1 MTTHLSVR
9 LAWHDRG
16 WDGRVCD
23 QPHLNGSCIVHEHI
37 REGRDDERERRAS
50 GVLIANLKDWQPPC
64 SRDLGAFSPV
74 GYRLEH
80 RDPLEFRNLPSVTE
94 DLPPYSSC
102 PAPYRWM
109 REEQFRA
116 LCDEESLDIPG
127 PPETRETGWVYEPA
141 RQRALLAHFW
151 DKLTPRESLIFY
163 YVVRGNPVDEEA
175 ARLVVGAGR
184 VKRTAPQLHFGTT
197 AKYRDQYP
205 VWSRCATQ
213 DYPAQG
219 VRLPYQEYL
228 RAERDPAS
236 IACRV
241 PAGSLS
247 EFSYGSEHVSDDTA
261 IGIIERLI
269 PSVERVRDDGLI
281 DGQWDHALE
290 WLHGALAEVWTARGS
305 APGLGNVLRWLGMAR
320 GVAFHRTVASHE
332 REGQAAW
339 RYVESLLSA
348 GGQPEDVQ
356 FRTDFAR
363 AAARWAVLSAPRRE
377 LLAIL
382 ARMELDLSHIRRVA
396 DEDDRPKYG
405 ITATTQELVE
415 NPYLLSEQDQGSDDS
430 DPIGLEVVDRAM
442 RPDDVSVF
450 SVDEVLA
457 HDDPRRVRAVMTA
470 VLRDAASSGDSVLPL
485 RDTLDRVR
493 ARFPE
498 RRACMPDRE
507 IVLAQADFYEP
518 AVKLEAE
525 ADRPLAMLRELFDA
539 EQLVRATIA
548 QRVRRPVVMS
558 SQPFD
563 WGALFDKWLKTDA
576 APARSADLEA
586 RARAEKTAAL
596 ATLFQQRFSILTGR
610 AGTGKTSVLQ
620 VLLEGLEQIEGKKP
634 VLLLAPTGK
643 ARVRLATRT
652 KRDAHTIHQLLVR
665 YDWLNPET
673 FAFKPTGG
681 RQAEGFTIVV
691 DEASMIPLDL
701 LAALFRA
708 VDMNKAR
715 RLVLVGDPNQLPPI
729 GPGRPFMDIIAWL
742 ESDPERAKCVA
753 RLTERA
759 RHEDANSRALQLAD
773 GYLRESPPA
782 GEDELL
788 ASVAR
793 GECEGDLE
801 VHFWKDQKDLE
812 MRLRERMKVLLPLAK
827 DDDYEGFNASLGI
840 STEAW
845 QNAERWQLLTAL
857 RSGGFGTNDLNRSI
871 QSTFKRGLIAQAKRS
886 KPRPFGEEQIVWTDK
901 VIQIVNRRK
910 RTTAGDGLDYVA
922 NGEIGIV
929 ASTTSSDR
937 GDSLE
942 VAFATQPTAKYRYWS
957 GDVDEQLELAYA
969 LTVHKA
975 QGSDFEIVF
984 FVLPEKAATLSREL
998 LYTGLTRFRRKLV
1011 LLVQTDTAILE
1022 RMRRPE
1028 QSQTLLRN
1036 SNLFEL
1042 NLRPDDVSVPFANH
1056 LIHRTGR
1063 GILVRSKS
1071 EVIVADT
1078 LTRLGISYDYE
1089 VRLPARGDGRDFRL
1103 PDFTV
1108 HYAGDTYF
1116 WEHLGMLDVPSYRK
1130 SWERKSAWYEKNGY
1144 VSALITSRDGPDGA
1158 INSAEIERLARERI
1172 LGE

>member
-1 MTTHLSVR
+1 VTTHLSAR

-16 WDGRVCD
+16 WDGRICD

-37 REGRDDERERRAS
+37 RDGRDDEREKKAS

-64 SRDLGAFSPV
+64 SRDPGAFSHV
-74 GYRLEH
+74 GYRIEH
-80 RDPLEFRNLPSVTE
+80 RDPLDFRNLPSVTE

-109 REEQFRA
+109 REDQFRV
-116 LCDEESLDIPG
+116 LRDEEGFDIPG
-127 PPETRETGWVYEPA
+127 PPEARETGWVYEPV
-141 RQRALLAHFW
+141 RQVALLGRFW
-151 DKLTPRESLIFY
+151 EKLTPRESLIFY
-163 YVVRGNPVDEEA
+163 YVVRGNPVDEDA

-184 VKRTAPQLHFGTT
+184 IKRVSPQLFFGTT
-197 AKYRDQYP
+197 AKYREQYP
-205 VWSRCATQ
+205 VWSRCVTQ
-213 DYPAQG
+213 DYPTQG

-228 RAERDPAS
+228 RAARDPLP
-236 IACRV
+236 IACKV
-241 PAGSLS
+241 PAGSLLA
-247 EFSYGSEHVSDDTA
+247 FSYGSEHVSDDTA

-269 PSVERVRDDGLI
+269 QSVERVREDGVI
-281 DGQWDHALE
+281 DGQWDASLE
-290 WLHGALAEVWTARGS
+290 WLHGVLAEVWTARGS

-320 GVAFHRTVASHE
+320 GVAFHRTLARQE
-332 REGQAAW
+332 REGQTSW
-339 RYVESLLSA
+339 RYVESLLS
-348 GGQPEDVQ
+348 GGGHPDDVQ

-363 AAARWAVLSAPRRE
+363 AAARWAVLSAARRE
-377 LLAIL
+377 LLATL
-382 ARMELDLSHIRRVA
+382 SRMELDLSHIKRIA
-396 DEDDRPKYG
+396 DEDVRPNYG

-415 NPYLLSEQDQGSDDS
+415 NPYLLSEQDQGADDS

-442 RPDDVSVF
+442 RPDSVTAF
-450 SVDEVLA
+450 SGGEALA

-485 RDTLDRVR
+485 RDTFDRIR

-498 RRACMPDRE
+498 RRACIPDRDA
-507 IVLAQADFYEP
+507 VLAHADFYSS
-518 AVKLEAE
+518 AVNLETVT
-525 ADRPLAMLRELFDA
+525 DRPLATLRELFDA
-539 EQLVRATIA
+539 EQLVRGTIEL
-548 QRVRRPVVMS
+548 RVRRPIDPAPQAV
-558 SQPFD
+558 D
-563 WGALFDKWLKTDA
+563 WGALVDKWLKTDA
-576 APARSADLEA
+576 APARGADLEA
-586 RARAEKTAAL
+586 RARTEKTTAL
-596 ATLFQQRFSILTGR
+596 ATLFAQRFSILTGR

-620 VLLEGLEQIEGKKP
+620 VLLEGLDQIEGRKP

-652 KRDAHTIHQLLVR
+652 NRDACTIHQLLVR

-673 FAFKPTGG
+673 FALKRGG
-681 RQAEGFTIVV
+681 GKQAEGFTIVI
-691 DEASMIPLDL
+691 DEASMIPIDL
-701 LAALFRA
+701 FAALLRA

-715 RLVLVGDPNQLPPI
+715 RLILVGDPNQLPPI
-729 GPGRPFMDIIAWL
+729 GPGRPFMDILTWL
-742 ESDPERAKCVA
+742 ESDPELARCVA
-753 RLTERA
+753 KLTERA
-759 RHEDANSRALQLAD
+759 RYEDANSRALRLAD

-782 GEDELL
+782 GDDELL
-788 ASVAR
+788 AAVAR
-793 GECEGDLE
+793 GESEDDLE
-801 VHFWKDQKDLE
+801 VHFWKDQKDLD
-812 MRLRERMKVLLPLAK
+812 MRLRERMKDLLPLAT
-827 DDDYEGFNASLGI
+827 DDDYEGFNASLGVRK
-840 STEAW
+840 EEW

-871 QSTFKRGLIAQAKRS
+871 QGTFKKGLIAKAKRS
-886 KPRPFGEEQIVWTDK
+886 RPRPFGEEQIVWTDK
-901 VIQIVNRRK
+901 VIQVVNRRK
-910 RTTAGDGLDYVA
+910 RTSAGDGLDYVA

-929 ASTTSSDR
+929 ASTGSSDR

-942 VAFATQPTAKYRYWS
+942 VAFATQPKAKYRYWA
-957 GDVDEQLELAYA
+957 GEVDEQLELAYA

-984 FVLPEKAATLSREL
+984 FVIPEKAATLSREL
-998 LYTGLTRFRRKLV
+998 LYTGLTRFRKKLV
-1011 LLVQTDTAILE
+1011 LLLQTDVAMLE

-1042 NLRPDDVSVPFANH
+1042 NLRPEDVTVPFANH

-1089 VRLPARGDGRDFRL
+1089 VRLPSRDDERDFRL

-1116 WEHLGMLDVPSYRK
+1116 WEHLGMLDVPSYRE
-1130 SWERKSAWYEKNGY
+1130 SWERKNAWYEKNGY
-1144 VSALITSRDGPDGA
+1144 VSALITSRDGPDGG
-1158 INSAEIERLARERI
+1158 INATEIEQIARKRI
-1172 LGE
+1172 LGG

>member
-23 QPHLNGSCIVHEHI
+23 QPHLNGSCIAHEHI
-37 REGRDDERERRAS
+37 REGRDDDRERRAS

-64 SRDLGAFSPV
+64 SRDPGAFSPM
-74 GYRLEH
+74 GYRIEH

-109 REEQFRA
+109 REDQFRG
-116 LCDEESLDIPG
+116 LRDEQGFNIPG

-141 RQRALLAHFW
+141 RQSALLQHFW
-151 DKLTPRESLIFY
+151 EKLTPRESLIFY

-184 VKRTAPQLHFGTT
+184 IKRIGPQLHFGTT
-197 AKYRDQYP
+197 AKYREQYP
-205 VWSRCATQ
+205 LWSRCTTQ
-213 DYPAQG
+213 EYPAQG

-228 RAERDPAS
+228 RASRDPS
-236 IACRV
+236 PIACRV
-241 PAGSLS
+241 PAGSIP

-269 PSVERVRDDGLI
+269 QSVERVREEGI
-281 DGQWDHALE
+281 IAGQWDEALD
-290 WLHGALAEVWTARGS
+290 WLHGVLAEVWTTRGS
-305 APGLGNVLRWLGMAR
+305 SPGLGNVLRWLGMAR
-320 GVAFHRTVASHE
+320 GVAFHRTLVRHE
-332 REGQAAW
+332 REGQASW
-339 RYVESLLSA
+339 RYVETLLSS
-348 GGQPEDVQ
+348 GGRPDEVQ
-356 FRTDFAR
+356 FQTDFSR
-363 AAARWAVLSAPRRE
+363 AAARWSLLSAPRRE
-377 LLAIL
+377 LLATL
-382 ARMELDLSHIRRVA
+382 TRMALDLSQIRRIA

-405 ITATTQELVE
+405 IMSTTQELVE
-415 NPYLLSEQDQGSDDS
+415 NPYLLSEQDKGADDS

-442 RPDDVSVF
+442 RPDSVSAF
-450 SVDEVLA
+450 SDREALA
-457 HDDPRRVRAVMTA
+457 HDDPRRVRGVMSA
-470 VLRDAASSGDSVLPL
+470 VLQDAALSGDSVLLL

-493 ARFPE
+493 AYFPE
-498 RRACMPDRE
+498 RRACIPDRE
-507 IVLAQADFYEP
+507 VVLAHEDFY
-518 AVKLEAE
+518 AASVKLDA
-525 ADRPLAMLRELFDA
+525 ATDRPTATLRELYEA
-539 EQLVRATIA
+539 EQLVRATIGL
-548 QRVRRPVVMS
+548 RVRRPVEPGP
-558 SQPFD
+558 QAFD
-563 WGALFDKWLKTDA
+563 WGALFDMWLKTDA
-576 APARSADLEA
+576 APARSAELEA

-596 ATLFQQRFSILTGR
+596 ATLFQQRFAILTGR

-652 KRDAHTIHQLLVR
+652 KRDAQTIHQLLVR

-681 RQAEGFTIVV
+681 RQAEGFTVV
-691 DEASMIPLDL
+691 IDEASMIPIDL

-708 VDMNKAR
+708 VDVNKSR
-715 RLVLVGDPNQLPPI
+715 RLILVGDPNQLPPI

-742 ESDPERAKCVA
+742 DSDPARAKCIA

-759 RHEDANSRALQLAD
+759 RNEDANSRALQLAD

-782 GEDELL
+782 GDDELL
-788 ASVAR
+788 AAVAK

-812 MRLRERMKVLLPLAK
+812 MQLRGRMKDLLPLAT
-827 DDDYEGFNASLGI
+827 DDDYEGFNASLGAR
-840 STEAW
+840 TEEW
-845 QNAERWQLLTAL
+845 QKAERWQLLTAL
-857 RSGGFGTNDLNRSI
+857 RSGGFGTNDLNRTI
-871 QSTFKRGLIAQAKRS
+871 QGTFKRGLIAQAKRS

-901 VIQIVNRRK
+901 VIQVVNRRK
-910 RTTAGDGLDYVA
+910 RASAGDGLDYVA

-929 ASTTSSDR
+929 ASTASSDR
-937 GDSLE
+937 GDSME
-942 VAFATQPTAKYRYWS
+942 VAFATQPEAKYRYWA

-984 FVLPEKAATLSREL
+984 FVVPEKAATLSREL

-1011 LLVQTDTAILE
+1011 LLLQTDTAMLE

-1042 NLRPDDVSVPFANH
+1042 NLRPDDVSVPFANY
-1056 LIHRTGR
+1056 LIHRTAK

-1089 VRLPARGDGRDFRL
+1089 VRLLSRDNDRDFRL

-1116 WEHLGMLDVPSYRK
+1116 WEHLGMLDVPSYLA
-1130 SWERKSAWYEKNGY
+1130 SWERKRVWYERNGY
-1144 VSALITSRDGPDGA
+1144 GSALVTSRDGPDGSIDA
-1158 INSAEIERLARERI
+1158 AEIERLARERI
-1172 LGE
+1172 LGD